1 MIEVLVVVGPGVVA
15 DAGLLEE
22 IAAREFTAAGVSGTL
37 VHARHASQV
46 LSLLSSP
53 SSPSSP
59 EGAGGVVVLPGPS
72 AEVRSLIGRDL
83 GAVVWVDVERADGVT
98 AGEGAT
104 HLHGRGVGGLAW
116 GIRHAVHRVR
126 HPSRRIAYG
135 PLPEQWGELYL
146 PDADEPPVVMLIHG
160 GYWRSIWAADIMG
173 PLCADLVGRGLAV
186 WNLEYRRPDLHGWDA
201 TTADVAA
208 GLAALATAHAA
219 PHGSDA
225 LPPDALPPDLLPP
238 DLLPSGALPAGVD
251 RTVVLDLTRVTVVGH
266 SAGAQ
271 LALRAV
277 ADAVAGEASATG
289 GAQAAAGEA
298 YAAGEAC
305 EAGGAHAVDRARA
318 DGGACTAGEARAV
331 GGVRVVMVV
340 SLAGV
345 LDLVEGDRRWVGTGA
360 VGAALGGRAPEGQV
374 AVPPYADASPLLR
387 LPLGVRQ
394 LVVQGAADDLDL
406 VDFSRRYARAAEE
419 AGDEVTYLEMPGDHF
434 DVINPATPIWQAT
447 ARALAGGPASRG

>member
-22 IAAREFTAAGVSGTL
+22 IAAREFAAAGVSGTL
-37 VHARHASQV
+37 VHARDASHV

-53 SSPSSP
+53 
-59 EGAGGVVVLPGPS
+59 EGAGCVVVLPGPS
-72 AEVRSLIGRDL
+72 GEVRSLIGRDL

-146 PDADEPPVVMLIHG
+146 PDLPDAGEPPVVVLVHG

-173 PLCADLVGRGLAV
+173 PLCADLAGRGLAV

-208 GLAALATAHAA
+208 GLAALAAA
-219 PHGSDA
+219 RA
-225 LPPDALPPDLLPP
+225 PDEHPQSTD
-238 DLLPSGALPAGVD
+238 GAAA
-251 RTVVLDLTRVTVVGH
+251 LDLTRVAVVGH

-277 ADAVAGEASATG
+277 ADAAGEA
-289 GAQAAAGEA
+289 
-298 YAAGEAC
+298 
-305 EAGGAHAVDRARA
+305 AGGAHAVA
-318 DGGACTAGEARAV
+318 GGA
-331 GGVRVVMVV
+331 RVVLAV

-360 VGAALGGRAPEGQV
+360 VGAALGGRAPEGR
-374 AVPPYADASPLLR
+374 AAPPYADASPLLR
-387 LPLGVRQ
+387 LPLRVRQ

-406 VDFSRRYARAAEE
+406 VDFSRRYARAAVE

-447 ARALAGGPASRG
+447 AETIAQALAGGPTPRGQIGRQLT

>member
-1 MIEVLVVVGPGVVA
+1 MIEVLVVVGPGLVA

-22 IAAREFTAAGVSGTL
+22 IAAREFAAAGVSGTL
-37 VHARHASQV
+37 VRARDAAHV
-46 LSLLSSP
+46 LSLL
-53 SSPSSP
+53 SPSSP
-59 EGAGGVVVLPGPS
+59 EGVGCAVVLPGRS

-98 AGEGAT
+98 AAAGAT
-104 HLHGRGVGGLAW
+104 HLHGRGIGGLAW

-146 PDADEPPVVMLIHG
+146 PGADELYLSDADGPPVVMLIHG

-173 PLCADLVGRGLAV
+173 PLCADLAGRGLAV

-208 GLAALATAHAA
+208 GLAALATAH
-219 PHGSDA
+219 GSDA
-225 LPPDALPPDLLPP
+225 LP
-238 DLLPSGALPAGVD
+238 SGADGAAAP
-251 RTVVLDLTRVTVVGH
+251 DLTRVAVVGH

-277 ADAVAGEASATG
+277 ADAVAGEAAAAD
-289 GAQAAAGEA
+289 GAQAAEEDARAAAGEA
-298 YAAGEAC
+298 P
-305 EAGGAHAVDRARA
+305 AVD
-318 DGGACTAGEARAV
+318 
-331 GGVRVVMVV
+331 GVRVAV

-360 VGAALGGRAPEGQV
+360 VGAALGGRAPEGQ
-374 AVPPYADASPLLR
+374 AAPPYGDASPLLR
-387 LPLGVRQ
+387 LPLRARQ

-406 VDFSRRYARAAEE
+406 VDFGRRYARAAER

-447 ARALAGGPASRG
+447 AQAITQALAAGPTSRG

>member
-1 MIEVLVVVGPGVVA
+1 MIEVLVVVGPGLVA

-22 IAAREFTAAGVSGTL
+22 IAAREFAAAGVSGTL
-37 VHARHASQV
+37 VHARDASDV
-46 LSLLSSP
+46 LSLLSSG
-53 SSPSSP
+53 
-59 EGAGGVVVLPGPS
+59 EGADGCAVVLPGPS

-98 AGEGAT
+98 TGEGAT
-104 HLHGRGVGGLAW
+104 HLHGRGIGGLGW

-146 PDADEPPVVMLIHG
+146 PDADQPSVVMLVHG

-173 PLCADLVGRGLAV
+173 PLCADLAGRGLAV

-208 GLAALATAHAA
+208 GLAALATA
-219 PHGSDA
+219 
-225 LPPDALPPDLLPP
+225 LPPRADGTSA
-238 DLLPSGALPAGVD
+238 
-251 RTVVLDLTRVTVVGH
+251 LDLTRVAVVGH

-277 ADAVAGEASATG
+277 ADAVGSARAAVGEAGAVGEVG
-289 GAQAAAGEA
+289 G
-298 YAAGEAC
+298 
-305 EAGGAHAVDRARA
+305 
-318 DGGACTAGEARAV
+318 V
-331 GGVRVVMVV
+331 GGVRVAMAV

-374 AVPPYADASPLLR
+374 APPYADASPLLR
-387 LPLGVRQ
+387 LPLRVRQ

-406 VDFSRRYARAAEE
+406 VDFSRRYARAAEQ

-447 ARALAGGPASRG
+447 ARALVEGPASRG

>member
-22 IAAREFTAAGVSGTL
+22 IAAREFSAAGVSGTL
-37 VHARHASQV
+37 VHARDASHV

-53 SSPSSP
+53 SSPFSP

-160 GYWRSIWAADIMG
+160 GYWRSIWTADIMG

-208 GLAALATAHAA
+208 GLSALATAHAA

-225 LPPDALPPDLLPP
+225 LPPDVLPP
-238 DLLPSGALPAGVD
+238 DLLPSGALPAGGD
-251 RTVVLDLTRVTVVGH
+251 RTVALDLTRVTVVGH

-277 ADAVAGEASATG
+277 ADAVAGETSATG

-298 YAAGEAC
+298 
-305 EAGGAHAVDRARA
+305 HAVDGARA

-360 VGAALGGRAPEGQV
+360 VRAALGGRAPEGQV

-419 AGDEVTYLEMPGDHF
+419 AGDEVTYLEMAGDHF